1 MSANRRIKS
10 VLGTLGLLASAC
22 GPAVGTG
29 GSRAEWDVRGN
40 YALTYDDALTLKLDL
55 GGAVR
60 EVTAQGY
67 GGVADF
73 GTYQGQPLRLD
84 LSEFCA
90 RPEVLCPSESLW
102 SQVSIDQQDVDKR
115 QTLYILSAID
125 NTTHTLPTGVRAEA
139 RGGLVDHSQQD
150 TFVLGLG
157 AASGGGQSCGALA
170 VSLAG
175 GRFHRAGEKLEVST
189 VYRDEKG
196 APCTPSDGGSGSDG
210 GVGADG
216 GTDGGTGLCAPHE
229 ESHLVIPAGAA
240 VDGIVEGKVA
250 LGWLGA
256 CAFGPFIA
264 GATLTLETGF
274 TAQRIHDFDPPP
286 YTPPHD
292 ADAPDAGSADAGSPD
307 AGDGGAH

>member
-175 GRFHRAGEKLEVST
+175 GRFHRAGEQRETRT
-189 VYRDEKG
+189 VYRDERG
-196 APCTPSDGGSGSDG
+196 APCTLPDGGPAG
-210 GVGADG
+210 DG
-216 GTDGGTGLCAPHE
+216 GTDGGTHTCLPHE
-229 ESHLVIPAGAA
+229 ESLLVIPPGAA
-240 VDGIVEGKVA
+240 VDGITEGKVA

-274 TAQRIHDFDPPP
+274 TGQRTHDFEPPP
-286 YTPPHD
+286 YTPP
-292 ADAPDAGSADAGSPD
+292 PDAGTPD
-307 AGDGGAH
+307 AGDGGAR